1 MRLFSSRKRP
11 VHLGPYP
18 MERMPRTVDR
28 DSAVRPPTTSARILL
43 SSAATGSF
51 AEIAVSYLR
60 LFDDLRQG
68 PVASERAPLP
78 DDAAALTNEL
88 KAACY
93 FLDAA
98 MVGCCRVPEF
108 ARFGPHQD
116 EATSEN
122 HTHALVVMTGY
133 GREPESD
140 NLACS
145 WVAESRRHQSAL
157 RSAEIA
163 CVVAGYIR
171 RLGFPAVAHTL
182 TTSAVHHEI
191 LAIESGLAWR
201 NGDEVVNPFLG
212 TGFVTAIV
220 TTAMPLCPDSPLAP
234 PSGSL
239 GGMLR
244 QVAFF
249 FGVGGTRSGLQLRLE
264 RRRRSDLGTHP
275 MEKIKRVDQPTTL
288 ILEDEV
294 PRVPKRAEFFQRALR
309 GDLGERT
316 QRERHRFAIKHPLA
330 NAMAPLIGA
339 LVPLQDGEVADAV
352 DRGTSDP
359 RANTSAIRSLAHHL
373 DADMVGICEA
383 KAYTWYSHDRAGKS
397 VVPSHR
403 YAIVMVIDQGQDTMD
418 GASGDDWISGSQSIR
433 AYLRGAEIAGL
444 LAAQIRA
451 LGHSARSHTNA
462 DSQVLHI
469 PLVLL
474 AGLGELSRIG
484 ELVLNPF
491 LGARFKTVVVTT
503 DMPLDID
510 RPIDFGLQDM
520 CGKCRKCA
528 RECPVNAIS
537 HRDKVMFN
545 GYEMWK
551 PDVERCARY
560 RVTNTKGSACGRCMK
575 MCPFTNEGL
584 LAHRFF
590 LWLAIKAP
598 LIRRWIPLLD
608 DLVRNGSRNP
618 VKKWWHDLEWL
629 PRGVAVRPMAVN
641 QRDLNPK
648 KGRKLPQ
655 TQEIAY
661 YTAAAMPAP
670 DADGAVP
677 IDRKAALRAAQT
689 METPMDALLRTRRR

>member
-1 MRLFSSRKRP
+1 
-11 VHLGPYP
+11 
-18 MERMPRTVDR
+18 MERMPRAAGRDR
-28 DSAVRPPTTSARILL
+28 AVKPPTTSPRIVP

-51 AEIAVSYLR
+51 AKIAASYLC
-60 LFDDLRQG
+60 LLDDLREG
-68 PVASERAPLP
+68 PVAPERAPLP
-78 DDAAALTNEL
+78 DDATALTNEL

-98 MVGCCRVPEF
+98 MVGCCRVPES

-116 EATSEN
+116 EASGEN

-133 GREPESD
+133 GREPEPD
-140 NLACS
+140 NLASS
-145 WVAESRRHQSAL
+145 WVAESQRHQSAL

-171 RLGFPAVAHTL
+171 RLGFPAVAHTR
-182 TTSAVHHEI
+182 TTTAVDHEVM
-191 LAIESGLAWR
+191 AIESGLAWSDG
-201 NGDEVVNPFLG
+201 NEVVNPFLG
-212 TGFVTAIV
+212 THFVTAIV
-220 TTAMPLCPDSPLAP
+220 TTTMPLHPDSPLAP
-234 PSGSL
+234 RGGSL
-239 GGMLR
+239 GGVMR

-249 FGVGGTRSGLQLRLE
+249 LGVGGTRSGLQLRLE
-264 RRRRSDLGTHP
+264 RRRRSDLGAHP
-275 MEKIKRVDQPTTL
+275 MEKITRVDQPTTL
-288 ILEDEV
+288 ILEHEV
-294 PRVPKRAEFFQRALR
+294 PRVPVRAEFFQRALH
-309 GDLGERT
+309 GDLGERA

-330 NAMAPLIGA
+330 NAMAPLMGA
-339 LVPLQDGEVADAV
+339 LVPLQDGDVADVV
-352 DRGTSDP
+352 DGETSDP
-359 RANTSAIRSLAHHL
+359 RANASAVKSLAHYL
-373 DADMVGICEA
+373 NADMVGICDA
-383 KAYTWYSHDRAGKS
+383 KAYAWYSHDREGKP

-403 YAIVMVIDQGQDTMD
+403 YAIVMLIDQGHDTMD
-418 GASGDDWISGSQSIR
+418 GASGDDWISGSQSMR

-451 LGHSARSHTNA
+451 LGYSARSHTNA

-503 DMPLDID
+503 DMPLAID

-537 HRDKVMFN
+537 HREKVMFN

-560 RVTNTKGSACGRCMK
+560 RITNPKGSACGRCMK
-575 MCPFTNEGL
+575 TCPFTNEGL
-584 LAHRFF
+584 LTHRIF
-590 LWLAIKAP
+590 LWLTIKAP
-598 LIRRWIPLLD
+598 PIRRWIPYLD

-629 PRGVAVRPMAVN
+629 PRGVAVRPMGVN

-648 KGRKLPQ
+648 KGRKLAQ

-661 YTAAAMPAP
+661 YTADMMPAP
-670 DADGAVP
+670 DEENAVP
-677 IDRKAALRAAQT
+677 IDRKAALSAAQA
-689 METPMDALLRTRRR
+689 METPMDAMLRRQTAGARPSHYTPTASSRSD